1 MISRIYG
8 LTGGVGMGKT
18 AAGRLL
24 NTLGVQSTD
33 SDGLARKVVEPGQPA
48 LDEIKNNF
56 GEEVLDYQG
65 RLDRSKMASII
76 FGDEVQRRRLE
87 DIIHPRVKELR
98 VKQVAEWRADNVGV
112 GIVIIPLLY
121 EVKAEVEFDKI
132 ICIACAPNTQFKRL
146 RDRGWSDDQIKARVS
161 AQMDISEK
169 MDRSDHLVWNE
180 GVKSVMCEQLKQIIA

>member
-180 GVKSVMCEQLKQIIA
+180 GMKSVMCEQLKQIIA

>member
-169 MDRSDHLVWNE
+169 MDRSDHLAWNE
-180 GVKSVMCEQLKQIIA
+180 GEESVMCEQLKRIIA

>member
-18 AAGRLL
+18 TAERLL
-24 NTLGVQSTD
+24 NKLGVQCVD
-33 SDGLARKVVEPGQPA
+33 SDDLARKVVEPGQRA
-48 LDEIKNNF
+48 LDEIKDQF
-56 GEEVLDYQG
+56 GPEVLGHRG

-76 FGDEVQRRRLE
+76 FGDNLQRKRLE
-87 DIIHPRVKELR
+87 GIIHPRVRELWM
-98 VKQVAEWRADNVGV
+98 KQVAEWRADNLGV

-132 ICIACAPNTQFKRL
+132 ICIACTPNTQFKRL
-146 RDRGWSDDQIKARVS
+146 RDREWSDDQIKSRVS

-169 MDRSDHLVWNE
+169 MDRSDHLAWNE
-180 GVKSVMCEQLKQIIA
+180 GEESVMCEQLKRIIA

>member
-24 NTLGVQSTD
+24 NTLGVQSID

>member
-24 NTLGVQSTD
+24 NTLGVQSID

-146 RDRGWSDDQIKARVS
+146 RDRGWSDGQIKARVS